1 MKLHLDSRRASQNII
16 RLYSSGEI
24 VINDTCFTR
33 SLIVTPEK
41 VIDDWAPQSFAELA
55 PQHLALLA
63 QPDAEIII
71 LGTGASLQFPQPVL
85 LQGLADAG
93 IGHEIM
99 DTAAACRTYNI
110 LMGEGRRV
118 VAGLLMID

>member
-1 MKLHLDSRRASQNII
+1 MKLHLDSRRAGQNII
-16 RLYSSGEI
+16 RSYSSGEI
-24 VINDTCFTR
+24 VINDACFTR

-55 PQHLALLA
+55 PQHLELLA
-63 QPDAEIII
+63 QPDAEIVI
-71 LGTGASLQFPQPVL
+71 LGTGTSLQFPRPML
-85 LQGLADAG
+85 LQGLANAG

-99 DTAAACRTYNI
+99 DTAAACRTFNI
-110 LMGEGRRV
+110 LMSEGRRV